1 MRGVAILAVVAIH
14 SFQATLGSE
23 AVPTYSESSRT
34 FVGFSLLRFGVE
46 LFYLLSGWLMFSI
59 YRANQRETGVQYLA
73 KRAGRI
79 WPLWI
84 AFTLLSFF
92 TLATQWT
99 LSPVDGRF
107 QSDSLLQWVL
117 AIGLAVFFLGWLSP
131 ELWNIPAGGWS
142 IQVEI
147 GHYSIF
153 WFLRKVTDVTL
164 LVSVL
169 IGYSTFFL
177 ADYLRQSA
185 PWDALQSF
193 SESWIRLGLF
203 GTWPFFVAGGLAVIW
218 RRSEKENHKLRPMN
232 SSAFIRVVLLVTIAI
247 TAWWVP
253 IPFGMTYEAVV
264 TCVVLLSVSWVAI
277 KWLPSL
283 KGGAFLGRYSYFV
296 YFAHF
301 WILELAIAGLYKIL
315 SPEGV
320 PSALQFWLLFLV
332 VFSVTLAISL
342 ALAVPSWRF
351 FESKWI
357 TLSRR
362 VGTKG

>member
-1 MRGVAILAVVAIH
+1 
-14 SFQATLGSE
+14 
-23 AVPTYSESSRT
+23 
-34 FVGFSLLRFGVE
+34 
-46 LFYLLSGWLMFSI
+46 
-59 YRANQRETGVQYLA
+59 VQYLA

-177 ADYLRQSA
+177 AEYLRQYA

-218 RRSEKENHKLRPMN
+218 RQSEKENHKLRPMN

-296 YFAHF
+296 
-301 WILELAIAGLYKIL
+301 
-315 SPEGV
+315 
-320 PSALQFWLLFLV
+320 
-332 VFSVTLAISL
+332 
-342 ALAVPSWRF
+342 
-351 FESKWI
+351 
-357 TLSRR
+357 
-362 VGTKG
+362 